1 MTTALNS
8 GVIKRFVAAG
18 LLIAA
23 CGLSGCGGIDGIEL
37 NGKIFDAVGLSGDS
51 FKKTEP
57 RTEARAPLVLPPNS
71 SRLPEPGAA
80 PQPVA
85 ASVAQDSAAW
95 PRDPEQQKKADAEA
109 KKLAHEKYC
118 KDGNWKQKATKDETA
133 AAEAAGGS
141 CGNSLFS
148 VVSDAIVGKKE

>member
-8 GVIKRFVAAG
+8 GVTQRLMMAGWLFAA
-18 LLIAA
+18 A
-23 CGLSGCGGIDGIEL
+23 GLSGCGGVDGIEL
-37 NGKIFDAVGLSGDS
+37 NGKIFDAVGLSGDA

-57 RTEARAPLVLPPNS
+57 RTEARAPLVLPPNA

-80 PQPVA
+80 PQPVT
-85 ASVAQDSAAW
+85 ASIAQDSAAW
-95 PRDPEQQKKADAEA
+95 PRDPEQIKKADAEA

-118 KDGNWKQKATKDETA
+118 KEGNWKQKATKDETA
-133 AAEAAGGS
+133 AAEAASGT

-148 VVSDAIVGKKE
+148 VVSDALIGKKE